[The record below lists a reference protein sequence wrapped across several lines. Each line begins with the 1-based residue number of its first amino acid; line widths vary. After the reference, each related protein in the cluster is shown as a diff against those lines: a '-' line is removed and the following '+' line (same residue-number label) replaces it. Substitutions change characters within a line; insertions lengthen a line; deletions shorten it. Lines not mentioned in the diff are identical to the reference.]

1 MQTNTTE
8 AWKCRKLNNHHSTQ
22 LQDDRLVQLPGSR
35 ASQSSANYNAAALQ
49 FPQFAQL
56 SAVQWVQISLEK
68 FPGIY
73 VVISS
78 LLRVQSPTPLSKPRT
93 STV

>member
-1 MQTNTTE
+1 MQTNITE
-8 AWKCRKLNNHHSTQ
+8 TWKYRKLNNHHSTQ
-22 LQDDRLVQLPGSR
+22 LREDRLVQLHGSR
-35 ASQSSANYNAAALQ
+35 ASQSSANYNVVGLQ

-73 VVISS
+73 VAISS
-78 LLRVQSPTPLSKPRT
+78 LLSVQSPKPLSKPRT

>member
-1 MQTNTTE
+1 MQMNITE

-22 LQDDRLVQLPGSR
+22 LPEDRLVHLPGSR
-35 ASQSSANYNAAALQ
+35 ASQSSAYYDAVALQ
-49 FPQFAQL
+49 FPQFAYL

-68 FPGIY
+68 FPGFY
-73 VVISS
+73 VAISGF
-78 LLRVQSPTPLSKPRT
+78 LRVQSPTPLSKPQT